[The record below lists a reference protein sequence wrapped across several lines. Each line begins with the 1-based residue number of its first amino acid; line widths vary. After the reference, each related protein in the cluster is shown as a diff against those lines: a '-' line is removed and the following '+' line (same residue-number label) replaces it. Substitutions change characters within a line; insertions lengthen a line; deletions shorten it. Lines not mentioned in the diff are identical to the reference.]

1 MKKNMLLGLFFTVG
15 LFLTGCSATIVNETV
30 DSDTQKNLAIA
41 TKQDTGVGN
50 FQLLTDTITT
60 EDNQLTFRSQDIDEQ
75 KTTYVYV
82 ANHQVFSQKIKNNK
96 IYALDIE
103 GLKEA
108 HQINYSPKVQFVQYK
123 EDKENDDISM
133 FKQARYKVKE

>member
-1 MKKNMLLGLFFTVG
+1 MKKKILLGMFLTVG
-15 LFLTGCSATIVNETV
+15 LFLTGCSASIVNETV
-30 DSDTQKNLAIA
+30 DSDTQNNLAIA

-108 HQINYSPKVQFVQYK
+108 HQTNYSPKVQFIQYK
-123 EDKENDDISM
+123 DDHEDGDISM
-133 FKQARYKVKE
+133 FKQARYSVEE